1 MKKWVFLSCALAAA
15 LLAAGFLPL
24 FSPALPENEA
34 VLPGGGS
41 TARAYIIRKAP
52 WPPPRRPTS

>member
-34 VLPGGGS
+34 VRRGG
-41 TARAYIIRKAP
+41 R
-52 WPPPRRPTS
+52 PRGRIL

>member
-34 VLPGGGS
+34 VLPRRS